1 MSTINPENR
10 PPTAQTESDGGQSP
24 DSLESWLERGQ
35 SAYRASTT
43 YLDNNMR
50 ASWEDAIRAFN
61 SQHSASSKYN
71 SQSFEKRSRL
81 YRPKTRTIIRK
92 NEAAAA
98 AAFFSNMEVVDIS
111 AQDPSNK
118 EELASADIMKQ
129 ILEYRLAKSIKWFHT
144 VLGGLQ
150 EAQTMGAVVAHVYWD
165 YATELVVD
173 NAEIEIKPDT
183 EGENEYPE
191 QGELPKG
198 AFTMGGEQ
206 IEAVPVQVEVKAEIK
221 PKVLRDQPCVK
232 LIPLENMRLD
242 PGADWTDPINTTPYI
257 IEIMPM
263 YSMDIKM
270 KVKKGEW
277 HEVSDGELRNATVD
291 RSNSTRSARDNGR
304 EDRYQHDSKSL
315 MDHEIAWVHRH
326 IHRVDGKDWEFY
338 MLSDQKMLSD
348 PVPLEKN
355 VLHGMRPYV
364 MGCAILEAYRLYPSS
379 VPVLAKDL
387 QEQANEIANQRIDN
401 VKFVLNKKWF
411 VKRGK
416 DADIGGLVRNVPGGV
431 VLLDDPIN
439 DVREITFPDV
449 TASAYQEQQSIDG
462 DMNDLLGNFSAAQVM
477 ADHGINGPARNM
489 AMLSQSSG
497 TLVEYMLRTYTETF
511 VQPVLRQLIKLEQ
524 AYETDDVILS
534 LAGKRANIMQRYGI
548 NQITDNLLDKELTLT
563 VNVGMGAT
571 DPQMKLQKFV
581 AAMNTFVGMMEKKVP
596 GINMQEVGKEIFGH
610 LGYADGSRFFT
621 TDNPQMLQMQQQLQ
635 QQQQMLQK
643 MQLALQNKNDKHLV
657 DIHKATIASQTKL
670 QDTQIKEAHE
680 DQRNATTHLRAL
692 TELEAH
698 MRHEATMKHLDRV
711 HNKMSMKDGK

>member
-1 MSTINPENR
+1 MPTISPENR
-10 PPTAQTESDGGQSP
+10 PPTAQTESGGDQAP
-24 DSLESWLERGQ
+24 DSMESWLERGQ

-50 ASWEDAIRAFN
+50 AGWEDGIRAFN
-61 SQHSASSKYN
+61 NQHSAASKYN

-81 YRPKTRTIIRK
+81 FRPKTRTIIRK

-98 AAFFSNMEVVDIS
+98 AAFFSNMEVVDVA

-129 ILEYRLAKSIKWFHT
+129 LLEFRLGKSIKWFHT

-150 EAQTMGAVVAHVYWD
+150 EAQTMGAVAAHIYWD
-165 YATELVVD
+165 YATEMVVD
-173 NAEIEIKPDT
+173 NAEVDVKPVE
-183 EGENEYPE
+183 EGDNEYPE
-191 QGELPKG
+191 QGELPVG
-198 AFTMGGEQ
+198 AFTMGGEE
-206 IEAVPVQVEVKAEIK
+206 IKAVPVEVEVKAELK

-232 LIPLENMRLD
+232 LVPLENVRID
-242 PGADWTDPINTTPYI
+242 PGADWTDPINSSPYV

-263 YSMDIKM
+263 YCMDVKT
-270 KVKKGEW
+270 KFKKGEW
-277 HEVSDGELRNATVD
+277 YEVSDGDLRNATVD
-291 RSNSTRSARDNGR
+291 RSSSTRTARDNGK

-315 MDHEIAWVHRH
+315 MDHEIVWVHRH
-326 IHRVDGKDWEFY
+326 IHKLDGKDWEFY

-364 MGCAILEAYRLYPSS
+364 IGCAILEAHKVFPTS
-379 VPVLAKDL
+379 VPTLAKDL

-439 DVREITFPDV
+439 DVREINFPDV

-511 VQPVLRQLIKLEQ
+511 IQPVLRQLVKLEQ

-548 NQITDNLLDKELTLT
+548 NQITDDLLDKELTLT

-635 QQQQMLQK
+635 QQQQMMQK

-692 TELEAH
+692 TEMEAH
-698 MRHEATMKHLDRV
+698 MRHEATMKHLDVV
-711 HNKMSMKDGK
+711 HNRMTMKDGK